1 MYGADGRI
9 PAAVRI
15 LASQSDETDKK
26 HFILFPQKSETRND
40 NSSDINISA
49 MLWREDT
56 LSRKF

>member
-26 HFILFPQKSETRND
+26 HFILFPQKRMKPAL
-40 NSSDINISA
+40 IIFH
-49 MLWREDT
+49 M
-56 LSRKF
+56 